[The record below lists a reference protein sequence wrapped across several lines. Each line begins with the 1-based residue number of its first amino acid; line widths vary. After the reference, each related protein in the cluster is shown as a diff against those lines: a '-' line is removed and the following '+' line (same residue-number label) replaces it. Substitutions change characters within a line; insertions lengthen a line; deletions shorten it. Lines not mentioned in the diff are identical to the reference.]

1 MRQDLEQLVETLAG
15 EAGRVRPMPHPLRLS
30 LVWIA
35 AAAVYLAAALA
46 LSGLRPDLLRKFH
59 DPWFVAELVCLLG
72 IFLATTVSAALL
84 VFPDLHQKRRLAWS
98 PAWLFAA
105 FPVFLY
111 LSWHADNPPA
121 PLPVHS
127 YECTLD
133 IALFMLL
140 PAAWTLYAM
149 RNSAS
154 THYRLAGAIALL
166 SAFTVGSLWLR
177 LHEGNDSV
185 VHVIQWH
192 YLPMLGLGLIGLW
205 LGRLLLK
212 W

>member
-1 MRQDLEQLVETLAG
+1 MKRDIEQLVEALAG
-15 EAGRVRPMPHPLRLS
+15 EAGAVTPAPHPLRLS
-30 LVWIA
+30 LAWIA

-46 LSGLRPDLLRKFH
+46 LSGLRPDLMQKLH
-59 DPWFVAELVCLLG
+59 DPWFAAELACLLG
-72 IFLATTVSAALL
+72 IFIATSVSAALL
-84 VFPDLHQKRRLAWS
+84 IFPDLHQKRALAWS
-98 PAWLFAA
+98 PAWLFVV
-105 FPVFLY
+105 FPVVLY
-111 LSWHADNPPA
+111 LSCRADTPPA

-127 YECTLD
+127 YQCTVD
-133 IALFMLL
+133 IALVMLL

-166 SAFTVGSLWLR
+166 SAFSVGSLWLR
-177 LHEGNDSV
+177 LHEANDSV
-185 VHVIQWH
+185 LHVIQWH